1 MEVERGSYWRK
12 QKKVFVLQPC
22 LFIWWIS
29 WGALWRYGIYGHQ
42 KKIDGFWWRLSHFQ
56 EVKWGLAPGSTH
68 WQAAWHMHSVLHG
81 NLDWKCSKS
90 WTPLESHKWIL
101 TPALMAW
108 VDDVDFYLKNIMK
121 LVMKLVMVFLHP
133 LLLYWRSRGPEVI
146 LLAVDRHVPLT
157 HSQWLVELAK
167 LAASETPQPPCSW
180 RK

>member
-1 MEVERGSYWRK
+1 MDIRRK
-12 QKKVFVLQPC
+12 
-22 LFIWWIS
+22 S
-29 WGALWRYGIYGHQ
+29 TDSGG
-42 KKIDGFWWRLSHFQ
+42 DSHFQ

-90 WTPLESHKWIL
+90 WTTPLESQKWIL

-108 VDDVDFYLKNIMK
+108 VDDVDFYHKNIMK
-121 LVMKLVMVFLHP
+121 LVMKLVMAFLHP

-180 RK
+180 GKWCSQQFSQL